1 MQRIVAIAARTD
13 AFCARL
19 NHGLTAVAIALAA
32 LTVVLFV
39 ARNPDI
45 FQPIDPE
52 WPAAEQPY

>member
-1 MQRIVAIAARTD
+1 MQRIVAIAVRTD

-32 LTVVLFV
+32 VTLVLLV
-39 ARNPDI
+39 ARNPDT

-52 WPAAEQPY
+52 WTATEGPY

>member
-13 AFCARL
+13 ALCARL
-19 NHGLTAVAIALAA
+19 NHGLAAVAIALAA
-32 LTVVLFV
+32 LTLVLLV

-52 WPAAEQPY
+52 WPAVEGPY

>member
-19 NHGLTAVAIALAA
+19 NYGLTAMAIALAVV
-32 LTVVLFV
+32 TVVLFI

-52 WPAAEQPY
+52 GPGAEQPY

>member
-19 NHGLTAVAIALAA
+19 NHGLTAVALALAA

-39 ARNPDI
+39 AQHPDI
-45 FQPIDPE
+45 FQPINPE
-52 WPAAEQPY
+52 WPGAEQSY